1 MPMNRLETL
10 KDELINNEL
19 DAIFLHQ
26 RENVLYLTGFS
37 GTTAGLFVTGD
48 KALLLVD
55 GRYEEQAKQQCDGFE
70 VVLSPRPFEIGKVLS
85 GERRIGFE
93 EDVLTY
99 EEFNFLVSET
109 ADNASL
115 IPAAA
120 ILKKMRLIKDE
131 DELTKLRQ
139 AVKIADD
146 AFHHI
151 LPFIKEGVY
160 EIDIAN
166 EMDFFMRKQGATGP
180 SFDFII
186 AGGPRS
192 ALPHGV
198 AGKNKLKAH
207 EPVLMDYGCV
217 YEHYCSDITRTV
229 FLGEPDEEARAL
241 YRIVSEGQ
249 KRGYACSLLGK
260 PVAFADQGVRDFFQK
275 CELDQYFTHSLG
287 HGVGLEIHEDPVVN
301 GRNNQKLKNG
311 MVYTIEPGL
320 YLPGCCGVRI
330 EDMVV
335 MTYQGPEQLTAA
347 PKDLI
352 VL

>member
-1 MPMNRLETL
+1 MKRLETL
-10 KDELINNEL
+10 RNELMEHEL

-26 RENVLYLTGFS
+26 RENVLYMTGFS
-37 GTTAGLFVTGD
+37 GTTGGLLVTGEN
-48 KALLLVD
+48 AFLLVD
-55 GRYEEQAKQQCDGFE
+55 GRYEEQAKQQCEGYE
-70 VVLSPRPFEIGKVLS
+70 VVLSSRPFEIGKVLS
-85 GERRIGFE
+85 GEKTIGFE

-99 EEFNFLVSET
+99 EKYNLLKGEAAENVAF
-109 ADNASL
+109 
-115 IPAAA
+115 IPAAE

-131 DELTKLRQ
+131 EELVKLRQ

-166 EMDFFMRKQGATGP
+166 EMDFYMRKQGATGP

-186 AGGPRS
+186 AGGARS

-217 YEHYCSDITRTV
+217 YENYCSDITRTV
-229 FLGEPDEEARAL
+229 FLGEPGEEARAL

-249 KRGYACSLLGK
+249 KRGYACSLVGK
-260 PVAFADQGVRDFFQK
+260 PVALADRGVRDFFQK
-275 CELDQYFTHSLG
+275 CELDSYFTHSLG

-301 GRNNQKLKNG
+301 SGNLQKFKNN

-320 YLPGCCGVRI
+320 YLPGETGVRI
-330 EDMVV
+330 EDMVL
-335 MTYQGPEQLTAA
+335 MTYQGPERLTGA

-352 VL
+352 IL